1 MLSCDLKW
9 ATQDEKPT
17 KAAKAIIT
25 QIRNGFRHFNA
36 DLVRLFYVR
45 PHLEFAE
52 LVWNPFLKKDI
63 EKLENIQHR
72 ATRLAPSLR
81 KKDI

>member
-17 KAAKAIIT
+17 KTAKAIIT
-25 QIRNGFRHFNA
+25 QIRNSFRHFFV
-36 DLVRLFYVR
+36 DLVRLLDVR
-45 PHLEFAE
+45 PHLELAE
-52 LVWNPFLKKDI
+52 LVWNPYLKKDI

-81 KKDI
+81 KKEI